1 MKSVTRKTAL
11 FLTLALSLA
20 TVGCGEDTPKAAES
34 DQRELLNNAS
44 TLTVTGDLDDIVL
57 DSDLTADGTVAGR
70 IVERGFFNTKWT
82 ITSDG
87 EPWFYISY
95 PKEKWIY
102 NMEGVNSGNTY
113 GYYDMDDNCLGYA
126 QEQLLESD
134 TLERDYYIVFLDAEG
149 NIARDYLATE
159 KGNYLMDFDG
169 NKIGEGK
176 AELES
181 FFSDDYVVTVSADEG
196 TEVDLKGKLALCI
209 RLSNDFMSDYSD

>member
-1 MKSVTRKTAL
+1 MKSFTRKTVL
-11 FLTLALSLA
+11 FLILAFSLA
-20 TVGCGEDTPKAAES
+20 IIGCGKDTPKTAES

-70 IVERGFFNTKWT
+70 IVERGIFNTKWT
-82 ITSDG
+82 ITSGG
-87 EPWFYISY
+87 EPWFYIAY

-126 QEQLLESD
+126 QERILESD
-134 TLERDYYIVFLDAEG
+134 TLERAYYIVFLDAEG
-149 NIARDYLATE
+149 NVARDYLATE

-169 NKIGEGK
+169 NKVGEGK

-181 FFSDDYVVTVSADEG
+181 FF
-196 TEVDLKGKLALCI
+196 
-209 RLSNDFMSDYSD
+209 